1 MMRRRRAVIAA
12 RERWLSG
19 RWRWLARAVGSQA
32 GQALLTPRAGRVIE
46 LLELGPGK
54 RYLDI
59 GCGTGEY
66 AHLLAARAGCEE
78 PPVCMD
84 IVQGPGPVDLVGWPE
99 RLPFVDGAFDCVTS
113 FYFIRRFDD
122 DVVHGFAR
130 EVARVLAPGGRGL
143 LLEIAPVVNPLL
155 NRLHGRV
162 VAAGCPTVELR
173 GWGRLAATFSEAG
186 YDAIDLVNVGPFLVP
201 PVPRVGLLLRRA
213 PGGAAERV
221 A

>member
-155 NRLHGRV
+155 NRLHRRV

>member
-155 NRLHGRV
+155 NRLHRRV

-213 PGGAAERV
+213 PGGAAGRG

>member
-155 NRLHGRV
+155 NRLHRRV

-201 PVPRVGLLLRRA
+201 PMPRVGLLLRRA

>member
-19 RWRWLARAVGSQA
+19 RWRWLARAAGSQA

-59 GCGTGEY
+59 GCGTGSY

-78 PPVCMD
+78 PPICMD

-213 PGGAAERV
+213 
-221 A
+221 